1 MNEKKRGNLRPE
13 SGPCSHSNPI
23 LFPSANN
30 LLGGNCV
37 LQKPRAKT
45 CCLCSCSESM
55 TSAVFQWAGGRL
67 PQRMLSLPS
76 RLLLSQPDH
85 TKIPGYTGPGQ
96 PLMSVPRL
104 WEGVSVHLVTVVSL
118 FCQQFKHLGWSYSKC
133 LDTLVSRVWSW
144 ASRSSSSP
152 SGAAFP
158 WPCLCPLQQGEV
170 KTIWYCIIRLSG
182 IH

>member
-1 MNEKKRGNLRPE
+1 MNEKKRGNQRPE
-13 SGPCSHSNPI
+13 SGPCSHNNPI

-85 TKIPGYTGPGQ
+85 TKSPGYTGPGQ

-118 FCQQFKHLGWSYSKC
+118 FHQQFKHLGWSYSKC
-133 LDTLVSRVWSW
+133 LDTLVSGVWSW

-152 SGAAFP
+152 SSAAFP
-158 WPCLCPLQQGEV
+158 WPSLSPLQQGEV